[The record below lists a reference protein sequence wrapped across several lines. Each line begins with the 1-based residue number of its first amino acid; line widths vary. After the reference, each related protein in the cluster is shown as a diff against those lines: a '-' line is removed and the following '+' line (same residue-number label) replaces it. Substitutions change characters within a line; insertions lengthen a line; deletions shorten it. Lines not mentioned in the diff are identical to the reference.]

1 MRRTNP
7 NPNPNANPKPKP
19 KPKLKPK
26 PKPKPKPNPN
36 SNPKP
41 NPNPDQGA
49 PHWFGERLA
58 AAVADGSVSK
68 ASVRQAAQRVLGP
81 VLRLGCPRLA

>member
-1 MRRTNP
+1 MRRTNPNTKPNPRWARRTNP
-7 NPNPNANPKPKP
+7 NPNPNANPN
-19 KPKLKPK
+19 PK

-36 SNPKP
+36 P
-41 NPNPDQGA
+41 NPNKGA

-81 VLRLGCPRLA
+81 VLRLGGPR